1 MNLNFVEAISGQQ
14 KELLLR
20 PNGGLPVSVA
30 SDEQPGGDRFR
41 IWNPWELFMETLS
54 ETGDN
59 TLHYWVS
66 PGNSQYNMATL
77 HLEGVK
83 EFDLHVL
90 VLPGGTATVKVYC
103 LGLMQNS
110 ARTVYAD
117 ILGDG
122 AGSTGGHT
130 ITQNATYTQ
139 HWHWSSANNPNTGA
153 DGPKWRQ
160 AQFLWIQPQFLF
172 SAANVP
178 IMAWITGRY

>member
-41 IWNPWELFMETLS
+41 IWQPWELFMETLS

-77 HLEGVK
+77 HLEGVR
-83 EFDLHVL
+83 EFDIHVL
-90 VLPGGTATVKVYC
+90 VLPGGTATVTLYL

-110 ARTVYAD
+110 ARTINAD
-117 ILGDG
+117 ITSDG
-122 AGSTGGHT
+122 AGTGYACA
-130 ITQNATYTQ
+130 QNASFTKHY
-139 HWHWSSANNPNTGA
+139 HWSSANNPNTSN
-153 DGPKWRQ
+153 GPKWRQ
-160 AQFLWIQPQFLF
+160 TQFTWIQPQFAF

-178 IMAWITGRY
+178 IMVWITGRY